1 MHPSSNKI
9 HKRSVSRR
17 PAIVDRISELPEGIL
32 VNIVSLL
39 TIGEAARTSI
49 LSHRWKKLW
58 TFSTG
63 SLDFDG
69 KNVLEEII
77 FFQKFEL
84 LKPERVKF
92 VSWVNQIL
100 NAHTGATINELRV
113 QFDLDLSCG
122 LDIDSWINFALQK
135 RVRRL
140 ELFFKRVAIH
150 WDDCYPFP
158 EQCLGNS
165 NINFLTSLKLQFVGV
180 TQEILEYL
188 LSNCPNLEFVC
199 ISNSPC
205 LLGLKIFPASC
216 PKLEYLEIVHCH
228 HLKFLEISAITL
240 TSLTYSGPR
249 IELCLKNV
257 PNLAALSFGGFYAD
271 NIIRDKN
278 FSRLSISLS
287 QIAKLKLDLAAD
299 MYGYF
304 TRFPNFKNLEQ
315 LELIVKTSDHRSL
328 LSCTSLLRACLM
340 LYRFSI
346 QVTQWEVAQEDSKS
360 FMFLY
365 GKRPCHLAIPIV
377 HVAYHFSTVPRVIVL
392 FELMEWVDEPA
403 EVRERVEK
411 SIRLK
416 CLKVVEFRWFRGS
429 TTDVELA
436 TYLLTN
442 APYLEKIQVDTRHP
456 YHVGTPFEVM
466 DKENVT
472 AKERVRQLATSLSP
486 HAELQ
491 LRQWSTSGFSN
502 ARYQVEGN
510 KMKRGCLIKVN
521 ALPDLTL
528 MAVLVE
534 HMEGQRDLVTTKTI
548 WHLSDAAIKNQEDIE
563 ESSRAE
569 LWKEELIE
577 EIEQKVGGLRELEE
591 TTKKDEENWMSIMHQ
606 ASETFAKKGK
616 KKKYNAEP
624 TEDDEAVALQ

>member
-1 MHPSSNKI
+1 MHPSSNKL

-17 PAIVDRISELPEGIL
+17 PAMVDRISELPEGIL

-63 SLDFDG
+63 SLDFVG

-205 LLGLKIFPASC
+205 LLGLKVFPASC

-240 TSLTYSGPR
+240 MSLTYSGPR

-346 QVTQWEVAQEDSKS
+346 Q
-360 FMFLY
+360 
-365 GKRPCHLAIPIV
+365 
-377 HVAYHFSTVPRVIVL
+377 
-392 FELMEWVDEPA
+392 MEWVDEPA

-491 LRQWSTSGFSN
+491 
-502 ARYQVEGN
+502 
-510 KMKRGCLIKVN
+510 
-521 ALPDLTL
+521 
-528 MAVLVE
+528 VL
-534 HMEGQRDLVTTKTI
+534 
-548 WHLSDAAIKNQEDIE
+548 
-563 ESSRAE
+563 
-569 LWKEELIE
+569 
-577 EIEQKVGGLRELEE
+577 
-591 TTKKDEENWMSIMHQ
+591 
-606 ASETFAKKGK
+606 
-616 KKKYNAEP
+616 
-624 TEDDEAVALQ
+624 